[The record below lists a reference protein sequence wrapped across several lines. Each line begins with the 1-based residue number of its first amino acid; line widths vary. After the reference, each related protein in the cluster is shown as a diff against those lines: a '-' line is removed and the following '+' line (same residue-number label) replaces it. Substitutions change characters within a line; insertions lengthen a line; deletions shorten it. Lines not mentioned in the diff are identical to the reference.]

1 MVKGISRRVVVVRPE
16 HSELFEE
23 AIFVVRDTRGPS
35 CDALREACRVA
46 ERYLK
51 VHPRRARPCRLY
63 TLPQLVLSALGGG
76 SLVGCV
82 WVGMTLLF

>member
-16 HSELFEE
+16 HSKVFEE
-23 AIFVVRDTRGPS
+23 AIFVVRDGGGPP

-46 ERYLK
+46 ERYLAA
-51 VHPRRARPCRLY
+51 HPRRARPRRLY

-76 SLVGCV
+76 GLVGAV
-82 WVGMTLLF
+82 WAVMAVL